1 MIDRRDGVAAI
12 LKDRPDNLLV
22 ISGLGSPTYDVAAAG
37 DVAENFYLWGAMGGS
52 ASMGLGL
59 ALARPDARV
68 LVVTGDGEALM
79 GMGSLATLGAKA
91 PENLAVLVIDNE
103 AFGETGGQTSH
114 TGKTTNLAAVA
125 LACGFRHVL
134 TAHRQPDLAV
144 LKQVMLEET
153 GPVLGVIKVG
163 SGELPRVLPERDGH
177 AIRNRFITATT
188 NRKNGEKT

>member
-1 MIDRRDGVAAI
+1 MIHRREGVAEI
-12 LKDRPDNLLV
+12 LKDRPENLLV

-37 DVAENFYLWGAMGGS
+37 DNPHNFYLWGAMGGA

-68 LVVTGDGEALM
+68 LVITGDGEMLM

-91 PENLAVLVIDNE
+91 PGNLSVLVIDNE

-114 TGKTTNLAAVA
+114 TGKSTNLAAVA

-134 TAHRQPDLAV
+134 TAHKQSDLAAM
-144 LKQVMLEET
+144 KQLVLEET
-153 GPVLGVIKVG
+153 GPVLGVIK
-163 SGELPRVLPERDGH
+163 SGPGDLPRVLPERDGH
-177 AIRNRFITATT
+177 AIRNRFITATA
-188 NRKNGEKT
+188 NRQFGESI